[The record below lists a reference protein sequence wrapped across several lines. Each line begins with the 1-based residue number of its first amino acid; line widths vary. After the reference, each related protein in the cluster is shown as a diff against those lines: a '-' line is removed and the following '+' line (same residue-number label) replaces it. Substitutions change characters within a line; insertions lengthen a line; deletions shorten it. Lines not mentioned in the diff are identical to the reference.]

1 MNLFPRIHRLS
12 VQLANQIAAGEV
24 VERPASVLKELLEN
38 SLDSGASNIRV
49 DIEGGGS
56 RLIRVQDDGCGI
68 HRDDMKLAL
77 SRHTTSKISSLTDLE
92 QLSSMGFRGEAFAS
106 ISSVSR
112 CRIVS
117 RVAEMETGYCIE
129 VAGNELQ
136 GELSP
141 QPHPVGTTIEV
152 RDLFFNT
159 PARRHFLRSERTEQA
174 HLEDIFKRAALSRF
188 DIGFSLNSVQRTV
201 YKLHVLPGI
210 KGQERRVMQLCGKA
224 FLSHALHL
232 KFETAGM
239 RLWGWIATPDFARS
253 QTDLQYFYLNG
264 RTVRDRLVNHAVRQ
278 AYQDRLYQG
287 RHPAYVLFLEMAPEQ
302 VDVNV
307 HPMKTEVRFK
317 DEWRVFN
324 VLKSGVSD
332 ALSSILDTVPGFDT
346 SFQQPS
352 STPIGEAPLYGQPQ
366 RPPAETIPTNPD
378 QGNMD
383 LKISDFISPVQT
395 NLERAK
401 NYASR
406 LAEAPIDA
414 PETIATEN
422 IWQIHKKYIVSEINS
437 GLVIIDQHVAHERVL
452 YEEALEAFESS
463 SMASQTMLFP
473 EVLEFSPDDFDGL
486 LDVLPYLEKIGFK
499 IKKQDES
506 SIRID
511 ALPSEMALGN
521 EREVIREILDN
532 FLKEQ
537 KQYSSFQEGLAA
549 MFACKAAIKAGD
561 SLMREEMQEL
571 INRLFATEHPYY
583 CPHGR
588 PIIVQMS
595 LDELDGRFERH

>member
-1 MNLFPRIHRLS
+1 MIKALS
-12 VQLANQIAAGEV
+12 EDLRNKISAGEV
-24 VERPASVLKELLEN
+24 VERPASVVKELIEN
-38 SLDSGASNIRV
+38 SLDAGATEISIVVEKGGHQTIQVRDNGSGMAPDQLPASI
-49 DIEGGGS
+49 
-56 RLIRVQDDGCGI
+56 LPF
-68 HRDDMKLAL
+68 H
-77 SRHTTSKISSLTDLE
+77 TSKIATIEDLFSIKT
-92 QLSSMGFRGEAFAS
+92 LGFRGEALAS
-106 ISSVSR
+106 IAS
-112 CRIVS
+112 
-117 RVAEMETGYCIE
+117 VAEMAIVSSNGSGEG
-129 VAGNELQ
+129 AELPIID
-136 GELSP
+136 GRP
-141 QPHPVGTTIEV
+141 GDVQPAAEIGGTEITI
-152 RDLFFNT
+152 RNLFYNT
-159 PARRHFLRSERTEQA
+159 PARKKFLKTPRTELRKIVDVVRRYGLA
-174 HLEDIFKRAALSRF
+174 FPEVTFKLVSDNRDIFHVKSETLEDRIDNLLDPTYSRNLLPLNLAKGDYAF
-188 DIGFSLNSVQRTV
+188 SGFVGNLNLVRSR
-201 YKLHVLPGI
+201 PGEQYLFLNRRFI
-210 KGQERRVMQLCGKA
+210 K
-224 FLSHALHL
+224 
-232 KFETAGM
+232 
-239 RLWGWIATPDFARS
+239 
-253 QTDLQYFYLNG
+253 
-264 RTVRDRLVNHAVRQ
+264 DRLMNRAVYG
-278 AYQDRLYQG
+278 AYESLVKRGEYPFFVINLLLPND
-287 RHPAYVLFLEMAPEQ
+287 Q

-352 STPIGEAPLYGQPQ
+352 STPTGEAPLYGQPQ

-422 IWQIHKKYIVSEINS
+422 IWQIHKKYILSEINS

-452 YEEALEAFESS
+452 YEEALKAFESS

-511 ALPSEMALGN
+511 AIPSEMALGN

>member
-1 MNLFPRIHRLS
+1 MIKALS
-12 VQLANQIAAGEV
+12 EDLRNKISAGEV
-24 VERPASVLKELLEN
+24 VECPASVVKELIEN
-38 SLDSGASNIRV
+38 SLDAGSTEISVVVEKGGHQTIQVRDNGSGMAPDQLPVSI
-49 DIEGGGS
+49 
-56 RLIRVQDDGCGI
+56 LPF
-68 HRDDMKLAL
+68 H
-77 SRHTTSKISSLTDLE
+77 TSKISTMEDLFSIKT
-92 QLSSMGFRGEAFAS
+92 LGFRGEALAS
-106 ISSVSR
+106 IAS
-112 CRIVS
+112 
-117 RVAEMETGYCIE
+117 VAEMSIVSSNGSGEG
-129 VAGNELQ
+129 AELPIID
-136 GELSP
+136 GLP
-141 QPHPVGTTIEV
+141 GDVQPAAEIGGTEITI
-152 RDLFFNT
+152 RNLFYNT
-159 PARRHFLRSERTEQA
+159 PARKKFLKTPRTELRKIVDVVRRYGLA
-174 HLEDIFKRAALSRF
+174 FPEVTIKLVSDNRDIFHVKSETLEDRIDHLLDPTYSRNLLPLNLAKGDYAF
-188 DIGFSLNSVQRTV
+188 SGFVGNLNLVRSR
-201 YKLHVLPGI
+201 PGEQYLFLNRRFI
-210 KGQERRVMQLCGKA
+210 K
-224 FLSHALHL
+224 
-232 KFETAGM
+232 
-239 RLWGWIATPDFARS
+239 
-253 QTDLQYFYLNG
+253 
-264 RTVRDRLVNHAVRQ
+264 DRLMNRAVYG
-278 AYQDRLYQG
+278 AYESLVKRGEYPFFVINLLLPND
-287 RHPAYVLFLEMAPEQ
+287 Q

-352 STPIGEAPLYGQPQ
+352 STRAGEAPVYGQPQ

-378 QGNMD
+378 QGTMD
-383 LKISDFISPVQT
+383 LKISDFISSVQT

-406 LAEAPIDA
+406 LAETPIDA

-511 ALPSEMALGN
+511 AIPSEMSLGN

>member
-1 MNLFPRIHRLS
+1 MIKALS
-12 VQLANQIAAGEV
+12 EDLRNKISAGEV
-24 VERPASVLKELLEN
+24 VERPASVVKELIEN
-38 SLDSGASNIRV
+38 SLDAGATEISVVVEKGGHQTIQVRDNGSGMAPDQLPASI
-49 DIEGGGS
+49 
-56 RLIRVQDDGCGI
+56 LPF
-68 HRDDMKLAL
+68 H
-77 SRHTTSKISSLTDLE
+77 TSKIATMEDLFSIKT
-92 QLSSMGFRGEAFAS
+92 LGFRGEALAS
-106 ISSVSR
+106 IAS
-112 CRIVS
+112 
-117 RVAEMETGYCIE
+117 VAEMSIVSSNGSGEG
-129 VAGNELQ
+129 AELPIID
-136 GELSP
+136 GRP
-141 QPHPVGTTIEV
+141 GDVQPAAEIGGTEITI
-152 RDLFFNT
+152 RNLFYNT
-159 PARRHFLRSERTEQA
+159 PARKKFLKTPRTELRKIVDVVRRYGLA
-174 HLEDIFKRAALSRF
+174 FPEVTFKLVSDNRDIFHVKSETLEDRIDNLLDPTYSRNLLPLNLAKGDYAF
-188 DIGFSLNSVQRTV
+188 SGFVGNLNLVRSR
-201 YKLHVLPGI
+201 PGEQYLFLNRRFI
-210 KGQERRVMQLCGKA
+210 K
-224 FLSHALHL
+224 
-232 KFETAGM
+232 
-239 RLWGWIATPDFARS
+239 
-253 QTDLQYFYLNG
+253 
-264 RTVRDRLVNHAVRQ
+264 DRLMNRAVYG
-278 AYQDRLYQG
+278 AYESLVKRGEYPFFVINLILPND
-287 RHPAYVLFLEMAPEQ
+287 Q

-352 STPIGEAPLYGQPQ
+352 STLTGEAPLYGQPQ

-452 YEEALEAFESS
+452 YEEALKAFESS

-511 ALPSEMALGN
+511 AIPSKMALGN

>member
-1 MNLFPRIHRLS
+1 MIKALS
-12 VQLANQIAAGEV
+12 EDLRNKISAGEV
-24 VERPASVLKELLEN
+24 VECPASVVKELIEN
-38 SLDSGASNIRV
+38 SLDAGSTEISVVVEKGGHQTIQVRDNGSGMAPDQLPVSI
-49 DIEGGGS
+49 
-56 RLIRVQDDGCGI
+56 LPF
-68 HRDDMKLAL
+68 H
-77 SRHTTSKISSLTDLE
+77 TSKISTMEDLFSIKT
-92 QLSSMGFRGEAFAS
+92 LGFRGEALAS
-106 ISSVSR
+106 IAS
-112 CRIVS
+112 
-117 RVAEMETGYCIE
+117 VAEMSIVSSNGSGEG
-129 VAGNELQ
+129 AELPIID
-136 GELSP
+136 GLP
-141 QPHPVGTTIEV
+141 GDVQPAAEIGGTEITI
-152 RDLFFNT
+152 RNLFYNT
-159 PARRHFLRSERTEQA
+159 PARKKFLKTPRTELRKIVDVVRRYGLA
-174 HLEDIFKRAALSRF
+174 FPEVTIKLVSDNRDIFHVKSETLEDRIDNLLDPTYSRNLLPLNLAKGDYAF
-188 DIGFSLNSVQRTV
+188 SGFVGNLNLVRSR
-201 YKLHVLPGI
+201 PGEQYLFLNRRFI
-210 KGQERRVMQLCGKA
+210 K
-224 FLSHALHL
+224 
-232 KFETAGM
+232 
-239 RLWGWIATPDFARS
+239 
-253 QTDLQYFYLNG
+253 
-264 RTVRDRLVNHAVRQ
+264 DRLMNRAVYG
-278 AYQDRLYQG
+278 AYESLVKRGEYPFFVINLLLPND
-287 RHPAYVLFLEMAPEQ
+287 Q

-352 STPIGEAPLYGQPQ
+352 STRAGEAPVYGQPQ

-378 QGNMD
+378 QGTMD

-511 ALPSEMALGN
+511 AIPSEMSLGN

>member
-1 MNLFPRIHRLS
+1 MIKALS
-12 VQLANQIAAGEV
+12 EDLRNKISAGEV
-24 VERPASVLKELLEN
+24 VERPASVVKELIEN
-38 SLDSGASNIRV
+38 SLDASATEISVVVEKGGHQTIQVRDNGSGMAPDQLPASI
-49 DIEGGGS
+49 
-56 RLIRVQDDGCGI
+56 LPF
-68 HRDDMKLAL
+68 H
-77 SRHTTSKISSLTDLE
+77 TSKIATMEDLFSIKT
-92 QLSSMGFRGEAFAS
+92 LGFRGEALAS
-106 ISSVSR
+106 IAS
-112 CRIVS
+112 
-117 RVAEMETGYCIE
+117 VAEMSI
-129 VAGNELQ
+129 VSSNGNGSGEGAELPIID
-136 GELSP
+136 GRP
-141 QPHPVGTTIEV
+141 GDVQPAAEIGGTEITI
-152 RDLFFNT
+152 RNLFYNT
-159 PARRHFLRSERTEQA
+159 PARKKFLKTPRTELRKIVDVVRRYGLA
-174 HLEDIFKRAALSRF
+174 FPEVTFKLVSDNRDIFHVKSETLEDRIDNLMDPTYSRNLLPLNLAKGDYAF
-188 DIGFSLNSVQRTV
+188 SGFVGNLNLVRSR
-201 YKLHVLPGI
+201 PGEQYLFLNRRFI
-210 KGQERRVMQLCGKA
+210 K
-224 FLSHALHL
+224 
-232 KFETAGM
+232 
-239 RLWGWIATPDFARS
+239 
-253 QTDLQYFYLNG
+253 
-264 RTVRDRLVNHAVRQ
+264 DRLMNRAVYG
-278 AYQDRLYQG
+278 AYESLVKRGEYPFFVINLLLPND
-287 RHPAYVLFLEMAPEQ
+287 Q

-422 IWQIHKKYIVSEINS
+422 IWQIHKKYILSEINS

-452 YEEALEAFESS
+452 YEEALKAFESS

-511 ALPSEMALGN
+511 AIPSEMALGN